1 MKFPSQ
7 PDCLPGYVYDT
18 DAGECRRAG
27 PGLLDAMKLVGQK
40 TTAEKTLQLLNQPD
54 CPRDFVYDA
63 DAGECKKIDQGKG
76 LKLLSE

>member
-1 MKFPSQ
+1 
-7 PDCLPGYVYDT
+7 
-18 DAGECRRAG
+18 
-27 PGLLDAMKLVGQK
+27 MKLVGQK